1 MKANII
7 KNKDILI
14 KKGILANRKD
24 NVKAAVIDDIMLHC
38 KISTIKSEKG
48 KVFKSVKIIEEPCLL
63 TYNLAKGTLLSIPMK
78 YIGLEGSNAT
88 EKTIAF
94 QDYLLM
100 RIINYKN
107 GELLENKILYD
118 TLYRDS
124 GIERPKLGKDFF
136 RDRETVRKLL
146 DGWKEKDLING
157 YDEVKKGRSYEGVI
171 VYMDKVG
178 EKEDKQEKDGK

>member
-1 MKANII
+1 
-7 KNKDILI
+7 
-14 KKGILANRKD
+14 
-24 NVKAAVIDDIMLHC
+24 
-38 KISTIKSEKG
+38 
-48 KVFKSVKIIEEPCLL
+48 
-63 TYNLAKGTLLSIPMK
+63 
-78 YIGLEGSNAT
+78 
-88 EKTIAF
+88 
-94 QDYLLM
+94 M